1 MLFRLAS
8 RTRGSSTRHAI
19 GSQLGRGGMGV
30 VYTTHDPR
38 LERQLA
44 IKVLPPELTRDYMAK
59 QRFL

>member
-1 MLFRLAS
+1 
-8 RTRGSSTRHAI
+8 
-19 GSQLGRGGMGV
+19 MGV